1 VSGSSFRQEAL
12 EALYAAE
19 ANNAREPDV
28 DGLRSRAA
36 RLAIAVW
43 AERERL
49 DDLLREVATG
59 WRVERMPAIDR
70 NILRI
75 GAWELAE
82 TDTPVGVVLSEAVEL
97 AKRFSTARSGRFV
110 NGVLA
115 ALVPRLRPTGG
126 ADDRRPA
133 AGC

>member
-1 VSGSSFRQEAL
+1 MSGSSFRQEAL
-12 EALYAAE
+12 LALYAAE
-19 ANNAREPDV
+19 ASNARAPDL
-28 DGLRSRAA
+28 DGLPPRAR
-36 RLAIAVW
+36 RLATAVW

-59 WRVERMPAIDR
+59 WRVERMPAVDR

-115 ALVPRLRPTGG
+115 ALVPKLRP
-126 ADDRRPA
+126 ADD
-133 AGC
+133 AGDRHPSGGC